1 MLLSFQSFSNDDKC
15 DLAPLVSR
23 LHLFPTKK
31 LCTIEED
38 IRFPNTAGGCFI
50 KGTRVHTK
58 NGLKRIEEINIG
70 DEVLSS
76 PEDGTGVPEYKKVVD
91 TLRFAEKTLRALR
104 YFVENDEAARVIFA
118 TGNHPFWVNG
128 IGWTAADQLKKND
141 VLRMADGTRVEVAS
155 QYPVY
160 RTKEKNIGWFQ
171 RFDDVERSHGT
182 LIDCVNYKPI
192 PSNGIE
198 SFVDL
203 NIYKSSEP
211 FLKVDVYNLEVQ
223 DFHTYYVG
231 GGIWVHNTNCSESVV
246 LANGKGDINDLA
258 NVARYEGSKELDL
271 AITNAGQATSGFAVI
286 RSANSG
292 VREKFRELLRV
303 LPNWLYDIALS
314 GRPRKK
320 RRGE

>member
-1 MLLSFQSFSNDDKC
+1 MKFHIKRWLTPS
-15 DLAPLVSR
+15 VS
-23 LHLFPTKK
+23 TS
-31 LCTIEED
+31 
-38 IRFPNTAGGCFI
+38 GGSFI

-76 PEDGTGVPEYKKVVD
+76 PEDGTGGQEYKKVVD
-91 TLRFAEKTLRALR
+91 TLRFAEKTLRAVSYYRADSDL
-104 YFVENDEAARVIFA
+104 ERVLFA

-141 VLRMADGTRVEVAS
+141 VLRMSDGTRVEVTS

-171 RFDDVERSHGT
+171 RFEDVERSHGT
-182 LIDCVNYKPI
+182 LIDCVNYEPV

-203 NIYKSSEP
+203 GIYKSSEP
-211 FLKVDVYNLEVQ
+211 YLKVDVYNLEVE

-231 GGIWVHNTNCSESVV
+231 GDGIWVHNTTCSESVV
-246 LANGKGDINDLA
+246 TQGKS
-258 NVARYEGSKELDL
+258 NV
-271 AITNAGQATSGFAVI
+271 I
-286 RSANSG
+286 
-292 VREKFRELLRV
+292 
-303 LPNWLYDIALS
+303 
-314 GRPRKK
+314 
-320 RRGE
+320 